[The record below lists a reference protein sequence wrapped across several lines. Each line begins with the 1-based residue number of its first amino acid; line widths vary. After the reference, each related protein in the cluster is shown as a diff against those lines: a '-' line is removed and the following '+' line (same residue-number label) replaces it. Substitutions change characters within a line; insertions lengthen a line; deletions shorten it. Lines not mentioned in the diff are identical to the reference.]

1 MKPVL
6 IAAGLLLAIGS
17 AARAAPADDAKIRR
31 IEQSLTPPVQVEGRA
46 YPARTLAQVMA
57 EHHVPAVSIAFIDD
71 GKIAWTRAY
80 GLADVA
86 EGRKAT
92 PQTLFQAGSIS
103 KPVAATGTLTLVQ
116 EGRLKLDTAV
126 NEQLKSW
133 KLPDNDFTRVQPV
146 TLRHLLT
153 HTGGLTVHGFEGY
166 EAGKPVPSVRQVL
179 DGASPANSD
188 PVRVDEPVGKEW
200 RYSGGGFT
208 IAQLMTAEAD
218 GRPFPELMKARVLG
232 PLGMTSS
239 TYEQPLPGVLR
250 PRAAT
255 GYDSKGQ
262 AIAGRYHTYP
272 EMAAAGLWTTPSD
285 VARWLIGIEDAEA
298 GRSAAVLDQATARAM
313 LTPGL
318 GNWGLGV
325 EVKGQGRDLRFSHG
339 GANEGFRND
348 MVGWPARRQGV
359 VIMTN
364 GDDGEDVI
372 QSLMF
377 AVAEAY
383 GWPGYERKKI
393 TPAAVKPGELA
404 AYAGKYAVGRVTVSV
419 RVRPD
424 GRSIE
429 LLAPGDARYELIP
442 QGKDAF
448 VNASTTE
455 PAHFDRDADGKVA
468 GFDFAGVKLVRAP
481 D

>member
-188 PVRVDEPVGKEW
+188 PVRVDEPVGKE
-200 RYSGGGFT
+200 
-208 IAQLMTAEAD
+208 
-218 GRPFPELMKARVLG
+218 
-232 PLGMTSS
+232 
-239 TYEQPLPGVLR
+239 
-250 PRAAT
+250 
-255 GYDSKGQ
+255 
-262 AIAGRYHTYP
+262 
-272 EMAAAGLWTTPSD
+272 
-285 VARWLIGIEDAEA
+285 
-298 GRSAAVLDQATARAM
+298 
-313 LTPGL
+313 
-318 GNWGLGV
+318 
-325 EVKGQGRDLRFSHG
+325 
-339 GANEGFRND
+339 
-348 MVGWPARRQGV
+348 
-359 VIMTN
+359 
-364 GDDGEDVI
+364 
-372 QSLMF
+372 
-377 AVAEAY
+377 
-383 GWPGYERKKI
+383 
-393 TPAAVKPGELA
+393 
-404 AYAGKYAVGRVTVSV
+404 
-419 RVRPD
+419 
-424 GRSIE
+424 
-429 LLAPGDARYELIP
+429 
-442 QGKDAF
+442 
-448 VNASTTE
+448 
-455 PAHFDRDADGKVA
+455 
-468 GFDFAGVKLVRAP
+468 
-481 D
+481 